1 MGYDREHLS
10 KLLEFVRMLY
20 NDPANAEFAQGL
32 KEIVGTVPSSAGNG
46 KIDKIEKYLAL
57 DYDLDTIENP
67 DYAFIKDDKIRNTLN
82 ADWRE
87 MMRCRYGLRGHKEN
101 FGEFA
106 RCAHLQMEMLLDIY
120 YTGKYGDA
128 DNILKNLQL
137 NATMAQASNPKVKVP
152 DSLNTWAKA
161 YCLQYETGHSYKEF
175 SPLIAL
181 NGLRNDESHRS
192 QAKSSKPSVELTYS
206 SVETALSNLTN
217 VVKEA
222 MTY

>member
-10 KLLEFVRMLY
+10 KLLDFVRVLY

-32 KEIVGTVPSSAGNG
+32 RDITGTAPSMASGG

-57 DYDLDTIENP
+57 DYGLDTVDNP
-67 DYAFIKDDKIRNTLN
+67 AYAFILDEKIRNTLN

-101 FGEFA
+101 FGEFV
-106 RCAHLQMEMLLDIY
+106 RFAHLQMEMLLDIY
-120 YTGKYGDA
+120 YTGKYGNA
-128 DNILKNLQL
+128 DNVLKNLQS
-137 NATMAQASNPKVKVP
+137 NATIAQASNPKVKVP
-152 DSLNTWAKA
+152 ESLNAWAKA

-181 NGLRNDESHRS
+181 NSLRNDENHRS
-192 QAKSSKPSVELTYS
+192 QAKSSKPTVELTYS
-206 SVETALSNLTN
+206 SIETALCNLTN
-217 VVKEA
+217 VVREA